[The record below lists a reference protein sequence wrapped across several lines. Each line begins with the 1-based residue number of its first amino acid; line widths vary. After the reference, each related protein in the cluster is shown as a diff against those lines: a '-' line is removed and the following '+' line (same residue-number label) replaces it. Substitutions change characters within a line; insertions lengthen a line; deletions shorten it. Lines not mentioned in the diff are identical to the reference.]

1 MIRQIIALTIK
12 DLKVIFKDTGG
23 VAALFLMPAM
33 FIIVMSNALA
43 GSFGGGSDQL
53 INVLVVNLDRGATG
67 AKLVADL
74 KASGGI
80 NVETTWENQS
90 LTRAMAE
97 QLIIDQK
104 RSIAIV
110 IPEDFSDALQK
121 VAFNQA
127 AQSAQI
133 DLVADPATS
142 QQVLGPVKGAL
153 TGLSQQAAFTGL
165 MPQGI
170 DMMFDSIERDGGTIP
185 ANMKGALKDNATFT
199 TTSNDG
205 QSLVVIKQT
214 QPANMKI
221 EQYPNTVQQNVPGWA
236 LFGVFFISG
245 ILAQSILEEKRT
257 GAFRRLV
264 AAPMSR
270 STVLLGKLVP
280 HVIVNLIQITLLFL
294 VGYFVLPLTGLPRLE
309 WGAHPEGLII
319 ISICASITAN
329 ALGLLLAALAKSEQQ
344 LGGLSTL
351 LVLTLAAIGG
361 VMVPRFVMPEF
372 MQTLGVISPHAW
384 ALNAYQDILMR
395 GYGIVEILPECA
407 VLLAMAAVMFGVT
420 VWKFKWD

>member
-1 MIRQIIALTIK
+1 MFRQIIALTIK

-23 VAALFLMPAM
+23 IVALFLMPAM
-33 FIIVMSNALA
+33 FIVVMSNALA
-43 GSFGGGSDQL
+43 GTFGSGSDQL
-53 INVLVVNLDRGATG
+53 INVLVVNLDRGKTG
-67 AKLVADL
+67 AALVDDL

-80 NVETTWENQS
+80 NVETMWENQP
-90 LTRAMAE
+90 LTRAQAE
-97 QLIIDQK
+97 QLIADQK
-104 RSIAIV
+104 RNIAIV
-110 IPEDFSDALQK
+110 IPEDFSHALQK
-121 VAFNQA
+121 AAFDNH
-127 AQSAQI
+127 AQSAQVE
-133 DLVADPATS
+133 LVVDPATS
-142 QQVLGPVKGAL
+142 EQVLGPVKGAL
-153 TGLSQQAAFTGL
+153 AGLSQQAAFKKL
-165 MPQGI
+165 LPQGI
-170 DMMFDSIERDGGTIP
+170 DLMLDTINQNGGSVPAAMRSALEDDGG
-185 ANMKGALKDNATFT
+185 FT
-199 TTSNDG
+199 NGNSK
-205 QSLVVIKQT
+205 QLVVIKET

-270 STVLLGKLVP
+270 ATVLLGKLVP
-280 HVIVNLIQITLLFL
+280 HVIVNLIQITILFL

-309 WGAHPEGLII
+309 WGAHPEGLIV
-319 ISICASITAN
+319 ISVCASITAN
-329 ALGLLLAALAKSEQQ
+329 ALGLMLAALAKSEQQ

-361 VMVPRFVMPEF
+361 VMVPRFVMPQF

-395 GYGIVEILPECA
+395 GYGIAEILPECA
-407 VLLAMAAVMFGVT
+407 VLLAMAVVMFGVA
-420 VWKFKWD
+420 VRKFKWD

>member
-1 MIRQIIALTIK
+1 MFRQIIALTIK

-43 GSFGGGSDQL
+43 GSFGTNGDQL
-53 INVLVVNLDRGATG
+53 INVLVVNLDHGKTG
-67 AKLVADL
+67 AALVDDL

-80 NVETTWENQS
+80 NVETTWDSQP
-90 LTRAMAE
+90 LTRAQAE
-97 QLIIDQK
+97 QLIVDQK

-110 IPEDFSDALQK
+110 IPEDFSHAVQK
-121 VAFNQA
+121 AAFDNA

-133 DLVADPATS
+133 ELVVDPATS
-142 QQVLGPVKGAL
+142 EQVLGPVKGAL
-153 TGLSQQAAFTGL
+153 AGLSQQAAFKKL
-165 MPQGI
+165 LPQGI
-170 DMMFDSIERDGGTIP
+170 DSMLDAINQNGGSVP
-185 ANMKGALKDNATFT
+185 AAMRSALEDNGGFT
-199 TTSNDG
+199 TGKNE
-205 QSLVVIKQT
+205 QLVVIQET

-270 STVLLGKLVP
+270 ATVLLGKLVP
-280 HVIVNLIQITLLFL
+280 HVIVNLIQITILFL

-329 ALGLLLAALAKSEQQ
+329 ALGLMLAAIAKSEQQ

-361 VMVPRFVMPEF
+361 VMVPRFVMPQF
-372 MQTLGVISPHAW
+372 MQSLGVISPHAW

-407 VLLAMAAVMFGVT
+407 VLLAMAAVMFAVT
-420 VWKFKWD
+420 VRKFKWD